1 MDRAEGKGL
10 MSESIGE
17 PIPSGGEAGKSPPWQ
32 ERDAWT
38 VLADLDEAP
47 ALVPVRDWRP
57 ASRVWTGRGAPRNPR
72 LTSVAA

>member
-38 VLADLDEAP
+38 ALADLDESP
-47 ALVPVRDWRP
+47 VLVPAREWPAGLTYLDRPGLRAGTP
-57 ASRVWTGRGAPRNPR
+57 ASLR
-72 LTSVAA
+72 